1 MVSLKRLRVFKFF
14 MLWAVVSGFLVPGYG
29 RPRGAAY
36 EPAQDETAVLKNLL
50 TAYNIESNTCTLYR
64 AFSEKAG
71 KEGYL
76 QVALLFRAVL
86 GSVTV
91 QMENHADA
99 IKEMAGTPKSDLK
112 TPMVKATGENL
123 QGAIKQESDKFSNV
137 YPAFLANAR
146 QERDK
151 MAVRTFNYSKS
162 AAEDHLN
169 LFKEAYADPAR
180 WEKAAKRFWVCSVCG
195 NVVTALNFT
204 ECPVCFNPLSK
215 YGEVK

>member
-1 MVSLKRLRVFKFF
+1 
-14 MLWAVVSGFLVPGYG
+14 MLWVVVSGFLVPGYG
-29 RPRGAAY
+29 RSLGAAY
-36 EPAQDETAVLKNLL
+36 EPAQDETDVLKNLL
-50 TAYNIESNTCTLYR
+50 TAYNIESNTYTLYR

-91 QMENHADA
+91 QMENHAEA
-99 IKEMAGTPKSDLK
+99 IKELAGTPKSDFK
-112 TPMVKATGENL
+112 TPRVKSTGENL
-123 QGAIKQESDKFSNV
+123 QEAIKQESDKFSNV

-146 QERDK
+146 QERNK
-151 MAVRTFNYSKS
+151 MATRTFNYSKS

-169 LFKEAYADPAR
+169 LFKEVYSDLAR
-180 WEKAAKRFWVCSVCG
+180 WKKVAKRFWVCSVCG